1 MQYVVVDL
9 YQKIPKRR
17 FIFLNTIM
25 LGDGQRG
32 ENLGKNLI
40 LKLNSGNLLKNQK
53 DGYL

>member
-9 YQKIPKRR
+9 YGKIPKGNL
-17 FIFLNTIM
+17 FLNTIM
-25 LGDGQRG
+25 LRDGQRG

-40 LKLNSGNLLKNQK
+40 LKLNSEIFKKSK